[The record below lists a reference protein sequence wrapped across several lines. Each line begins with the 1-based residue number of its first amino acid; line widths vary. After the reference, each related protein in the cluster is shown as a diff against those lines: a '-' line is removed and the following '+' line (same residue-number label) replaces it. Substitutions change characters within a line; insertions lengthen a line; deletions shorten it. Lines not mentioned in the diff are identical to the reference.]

1 MIKDG
6 DGPTE
11 SPKDTIFTAAELEQF
26 DGTDESMPIYLAVKQ
41 TVFDVSK
48 SRKMYGP
55 GGSYR
60 NFAGRDASR
69 ALGMS
74 STKIENCVSDYFT
87 LDDEQLKVLED
98 WEKFFKKKYNIV
110 GTVKSLNH

>member
-1 MIKDG
+1 MTFSMIKDG

-69 ALGMS
+69 ALGMLSAIDLTYHFVGMS

-98 WEKFFKKKYNIV
+98 V
-110 GTVKSLNH
+110 